1 MNINN
6 LKRSFG
12 LLSGQEKANVLTH
25 TLGFVLVLVSAPIL
39 LISEPIH
46 TAWYGLLIFIF
57 GMAFTYFSSSYYHL
71 QTDNTRSKNYWRII
85 DHISIFVL
93 IGSTYTPFILF
104 YYNEPNGHTF
114 LFVHWMIIVG
124 GILFKLVYKTKY
136 EIFSLTLYLLLGW
149 MVLIIY
155 EPISADMSNIVKMW
169 LFMGGLSYTTGI
181 LFYVWKKLYYHHAI
195 WHIFVILGSLGHY
208 LALVNS

>member
-12 LLSGQEKANVLTH
+12 QISDQEKANVVTH
-25 TLGFVLVLVSAPIL
+25 ALGLLLVIVFAPL
-39 LISEPIH
+39 LLLSEPIH
-46 TAWYGLLIFIF
+46 TAWYGLVIFIF

-71 QTDNTRSKNYWRII
+71 QTATKSKNYWRII
-85 DHISIFVL
+85 DHISIFIL

-104 YYNEPNGHTF
+104 HYNEPNGHTF
-114 LFVHWMIIVG
+114 LLVHWMIIVG
-124 GILFKLVYKTKY
+124 GILFKLVYKDKY

-155 EPISADMSNIVKMW
+155 EPISASMSTEVKMW
-169 LFMGGLSYTTGI
+169 LFVGGLSYTTGV

-195 WHIFVILGSLGHY
+195 WHIFVILGSFGHY
-208 LALVNS
+208 MALVCS